1 MTRILHGFAL
11 LCKLGLLFIKAHLDY
26 QIYKYVNMIGETK
39 RILAV
44 VVKWNHFANGL
55 LQIIHL
61 FAMFMFSVPVCL
73 QDRIVNSCYFVNF
86 EKF

>member
-11 LCKLGLLFIKAHLDY
+11 LCKFGMLFIKAHLDY
-26 QIYKYVNMIGETK
+26 QIYNVNMKGETK
-39 RILAV
+39 RIMAV

-55 LQIIHL
+55 LQIINL
-61 FAMFMFSVPVCL
+61 FAMFMCSVPVCL

>member
-1 MTRILHGFAL
+1 M
-11 LCKLGLLFIKAHLDY
+11 FIKAHLDY
-26 QIYKYVNMIGETK
+26 QIYNVNMKGETK

-55 LQIIHL
+55 LQIINL
-61 FAMFMFSVPVCL
+61 FAMFMYSVPVCL
-73 QDRIVNSCYFVNF
+73 QDRIVNSHYFVNF